1 MRLPKLDAN
10 VRIGPLGSRGGMLQ
24 ASTNDLAQTPFWT
37 AALEIVFIN
46 ILLSG
51 DNAVV
56 IAMACRA
63 LRGRQRLFGLLIGR
77 AVAVLLL
84 IVFAAVLTRLLQV
97 PYLRVVGGLALLYI
111 AVRLLLPEEDDRN
124 EVEATA
130 HLWRAVRIVVVADI
144 VMSFDNILA
153 VVQVARGDLA
163 LLAIGLV
170 VSVPVII
177 AGAAL
182 ITALLDRLPIL
193 VWAGAALLGWVAG
206 QTIVGDE
213 ALAGAVARVAGMA
226 GGKLEGNVEVAA
238 GLIGAVVAVAA
249 GGFWRHWRNSKA

>member
-1 MRLPKLDAN
+1 
-10 VRIGPLGSRGGMLQ
+10 MLQ
-24 ASTNDLAQTPFWT
+24 ASTSDLAQAPFWT

-51 DNAVV
+51 DNAVI

-63 LRGRQRLFGLLIGR
+63 LRGRQRLFGLLIGE

-97 PYLRVVGGLALLYI
+97 PYLKVAGGLVLLYI
-111 AVRLLLPEEDDRN
+111 AVRLLLPEEADCN
-124 EVEATA
+124 EVEAAT
-130 HLWRAVRIVVVADI
+130 HLWRAVRVVVVADI

-153 VVQVARGDLA
+153 VVQIARGDLA
-163 LLAIGLV
+163 LLAIGLA
-170 VSVPVII
+170 VSVPVIV

-182 ITALLDRLPIL
+182 IMALLDRFPIL
-193 VWAGAALLGWVAG
+193 VWGGAALLGWVAG

-213 ALAGAVARVAGMA
+213 ALAGVVARVADAVGDKSA
-226 GGKLEGNVEVAA
+226 EGVEMAA
-238 GLIGAVVAVAA
+238 GFIGVVLVIAA
-249 GGFWRHWRNSKA
+249 GGLWRHWRISKT